1 VLNAE
6 DRRTAMPRR
15 RNLLALAGLAAP
27 ALARG
32 QAAAWA
38 PSRPVRFVVPFPA
51 GGATDVAARILGERL
66 TETLGQ
72 PVVVENR
79 TGSSGNIGMENVVRS
94 APDGHSL
101 LMGTSGALTVNPHIF
116 PNLGFDPAKDLAPV
130 SLAFTTDNA
139 LIVNPNMPAKTVA
152 EFLALARSRPGAFSY
167 GSAGAG
173 SSTHMAAE
181 LFRLAAGIQVLHVPY
196 RGSAP
201 ALNDTVAGN
210 VQFMV
215 DQLPSCIGQIRA
227 GQVRAL
233 AVTGPRRSPL
243 LPDVPTMAEAGLPG
257 AENTSW
263 GAVLVPAGTP
273 EAAVERLNAALR
285 EAVGVPAVRERMAQA
300 GADAAASSPA
310 ELAAL
315 MRRETERWG
324 KVVKEAGISP
334 AG

>member
-1 VLNAE
+1 
-6 DRRTAMPRR
+6 MIPRR
-15 RNLLALAGLAAP
+15 LALAAP
-27 ALARG
+27 AALLPFAARA
-32 QAAAWA
+32 QS
-38 PSRPVRFVVPFPA
+38 PRTLRLVVPFPA
-51 GGATDVAARILGERL
+51 GGATDVAARILAERL

-101 LMGTSGALTVNPHIF
+101 LMGTSGALTVNPHLF

-139 LIVNPNMPAKTVA
+139 LIVNPNMPARTVA

-215 DQLPSCIGQIRA
+215 DQLPSCIGQVQA
-227 GQVRAL
+227 GRVRAL

-243 LPDVPTMAEAGLPG
+243 LPDVPTVAEAGLPG

-263 GAVLVPAGTP
+263 GAVLAPAGTP
-273 EAAVERLNAALR
+273 DAAVERLGAAVR
-285 EAVGVPAVRERMAQA
+285 EAVAVPAVKERMAQA
-300 GADAAASSPA
+300 GADAASSSPA

-315 MRRETERWG
+315 MRREAERWG
-324 KVVKEAGISP
+324 RVVREAGISV
-334 AG
+334 G

>member
-1 VLNAE
+1 
-6 DRRTAMPRR
+6 MPRR
-15 RNLLALAGLAAP
+15 HLLLAAAAAAAAAA
-27 ALARG
+27 ALASPSPA
-32 QAAAWA
+32 QTAWA
-38 PSRPVRFVVPFPA
+38 PSRPLRFVVPFPA
-51 GGATDVAARILGERL
+51 GGATDVAARILAERL

-94 APDGHSL
+94 APDGHTL
-101 LMGTSGALTVNPHIF
+101 LMGTSGALAVNPHLF
-116 PNLGFDPAKDLAPV
+116 PNLGFDPARDLAPV

-139 LIVNPNMPAKTVA
+139 LIVNPNMPARTVS

-215 DQLPSCIGQIRA
+215 DQLPSCIGQIQA
-227 GQVRAL
+227 GRVRAL

-243 LPDVPTMAEAGLPG
+243 LPEVPTVAEAGLPG

-273 EAAVERLNAALR
+273 EAAVERLSAAVR
-285 EAVGVPAVRERMAQA
+285 EAVAVAAVRERMAQA

-310 ELAAL
+310 ELVAL
-315 MRRETERWG
+315 MRREAERWG
-324 KVVKEAGISP
+324 KVVKEAGISV
-334 AG
+334 G

>member
-1 VLNAE
+1 ML
-6 DRRTAMPRR
+6 RR
-15 RNLLALAGLAAP
+15 RHLLAVGLAALS
-27 ALARG
+27 LARA
-32 QAAAWA
+32 QPAAAWA
-38 PSRPVRFVVPFPA
+38 PSRPLRLVVPFPA
-51 GGATDVAARILGERL
+51 GGATDVAARILAERL

-101 LMGTSGALTVNPHIF
+101 LMGTSGALTVNPHLF

-139 LIVNPNMPAKTVA
+139 LIVNPNMPAQTVA

-215 DQLPSCIGQIRA
+215 DQLPSCIGQIQA
-227 GQVRAL
+227 GRVRAL

-243 LPDVPTMAEAGLPG
+243 LPDVPTVAEAGLPG

-273 EAAVERLNAALR
+273 EAAIARLGAAVR
-285 EAVGVPAVRERMAQA
+285 EAVGVPAVKERMAQA

-315 MRRETERWG
+315 MRREAERWG
-324 KVVKEAGISP
+324 KVVKDAGISV
-334 AG
+334 G

>member
-1 VLNAE
+1 ML
-6 DRRTAMPRR
+6 RR
-15 RNLLALAGLAAP
+15 RHLLLAAGLAAP
-27 ALARG
+27 SLARG
-32 QAAAWA
+32 QAAAAWA
-38 PSRPVRFVVPFPA
+38 PSRPLRFVVPFPA
-51 GGATDVAARILGERL
+51 GGATDVAARILAERL

-101 LMGTSGALTVNPHIF
+101 LMGTSGALTVNPHLF

-139 LIVNPNMPAKTVA
+139 LIVNPNMPARTVA

-215 DQLPSCIGQIRA
+215 DQLPSCIGQVQA
-227 GQVRAL
+227 GRVRAL

-243 LPDVPTMAEAGLPG
+243 LPDVPTVAEAGLPG

-263 GAVLVPAGTP
+263 GAVLAPAGTP
-273 EAAVERLNAALR
+273 DAAVERLGAAVR
-285 EAVGVPAVRERMAQA
+285 EAVAVPAVKERMAQA
-300 GADAAASSPA
+300 GADAASSSPA

-315 MRRETERWG
+315 MRREAERWG
-324 KVVKEAGISP
+324 RVVREAGISV
-334 AG
+334 G

>member
-1 VLNAE
+1 
-6 DRRTAMPRR
+6 MPLRR
-15 RNLLALAGLAAP
+15 RHLPLALAGLSAP
-27 ALARG
+27 APARA
-32 QAAAWA
+32 QAGWA
-38 PSRPVRFVVPFPA
+38 PSRPLRFVVPFPA
-51 GGATDVAARILGERL
+51 GGATDVAARILAERL

-101 LMGTSGALTVNPHIF
+101 LMGTTGALTVNPHLF

-130 SLAFTTDNA
+130 SLVFTTDSA
-139 LIVNPNMPAKTVA
+139 LIVNPNMPAQSLA

-210 VQFMV
+210 VQFML
-215 DQLPSCIGQIRA
+215 DQLPSCIGQVQA
-227 GQVRAL
+227 GRVRAL

-243 LPDVPTMAEAGLPG
+243 LPEVPTVAEAGLPG
-257 AENTSW
+257 AESTSW

-273 EAAVERLNAALR
+273 DAAIGRLHAAVR
-285 EAVGVPAVRERMAQA
+285 EALAVPAVKERMAQA
-300 GADAAASSPA
+300 GADAASSTPA

-324 KVVKEAGISP
+324 KVVKDAGISP

>member
-1 VLNAE
+1 ML
-6 DRRTAMPRR
+6 RR
-15 RNLLALAGLAAP
+15 RHILLAVAAGLGAP
-27 ALARG
+27 SLVRA
-32 QAAAWA
+32 QAAAAWS
-38 PSRPVRFVVPFPA
+38 PSRPLRFVVPFPA
-51 GGATDVAARILGERL
+51 GGATDVAARILAERL
-66 TETLGQ
+66 TENLGQ

-79 TGSSGNIGMENVVRS
+79 TGSSGNIGTENVVRS
-94 APDGHSL
+94 APDGHTL
-101 LMGTSGALTVNPHIF
+101 LMGTSGALTVNPHLF

-139 LIVNPNMPAKTVA
+139 LIVNPNMPAQTVA
-152 EFLALARSRPGAFSY
+152 EFLALARSRPGALSY

-215 DQLPSCIGQIRA
+215 DQLASCIGQIRA

-243 LPDVPTMAEAGLPG
+243 LPEVPTVAEAGLPG

-273 EAAVERLNAALR
+273 GAAIERLGAAVRDAL
-285 EAVGVPAVRERMAQA
+285 AVPAVKERMGQA
-300 GADAAASSPA
+300 GADAASSSPA

-315 MRRETERWG
+315 MRREAERWG
-324 KVVKEAGISP
+324 RVVKEAGISP
-334 AG
+334 A

>member
-1 VLNAE
+1 ML
-6 DRRTAMPRR
+6 RR
-15 RNLLALAGLAAP
+15 RHLLAAGLAAP
-27 ALARG
+27 SLARA
-32 QAAAWA
+32 QPAAAWA
-38 PSRPVRFVVPFPA
+38 PSRPLRLVVPFPA
-51 GGATDVAARILGERL
+51 GGATDVAARILAERL

-101 LMGTSGALTVNPHIF
+101 LMGTSGALTVNPHLF

-139 LIVNPNMPAKTVA
+139 LIVNPNMPAQTVA

-215 DQLPSCIGQIRA
+215 DQLPSCIGQIQA
-227 GQVRAL
+227 GRVRAL

-243 LPDVPTMAEAGLPG
+243 LPEVPTVAEAGLPG

-273 EAAVERLNAALR
+273 EAAIARLGAAVR
-285 EAVGVPAVRERMAQA
+285 EAVGVPAVKERMAQA

-315 MRRETERWG
+315 MRREAERWG
-324 KVVKEAGISP
+324 KVVKDAGISV
-334 AG
+334 G

>member
-1 VLNAE
+1 MPS
-6 DRRTAMPRR
+6 RRH
-15 RNLLALAGLAAP
+15 LLAACLAAP
-27 ALARG
+27 SLARA
-32 QAAAWA
+32 QAAWA
-38 PSRPVRFVVPFPA
+38 PSRPLRFVVPFPA
-51 GGATDVAARILGERL
+51 GGATDVAARILAERL
-66 TETLGQ
+66 TESLGQ

-79 TGSSGNIGMENVVRS
+79 TGSSGNIGIENVVRS
-94 APDGHSL
+94 APDGLSL
-101 LMGTSGALTVNPHIF
+101 LMGTSGALTVNPHLF
-116 PNLGFDPAKDLAPV
+116 PNLGFDPARDLAPV

-139 LIVNPNMPAKTVA
+139 LIVNPNVPARTAA
-152 EFLALARSRPGAFSY
+152 ELVALAKARPGTLNF
-167 GSAGAG
+167 GSAGPG

-215 DQLPSCIGQIRA
+215 DQLPSCIGQVQTGR
-227 GQVRAL
+227 VRAL

-243 LPDVPTMAEAGLPG
+243 LPDVPTVAEAGLPG

-273 EAAVERLNAALR
+273 EAAVERLGAAVR
-285 EAVGVPAVRERMAQA
+285 DAVAIPAVRERMAQA

-310 ELAAL
+310 DLAAL
-315 MRRETERWG
+315 MRREAERWG
-324 KVVKEAGISP
+324 KVVREAGISV
-334 AG
+334 G

>member
-1 VLNAE
+1 
-6 DRRTAMPRR
+6 MPRR
-15 RNLLALAGLAAP
+15 RHLLVAAAILAAP
-27 ALARG
+27 PPARA
-32 QAAAWA
+32 QPAWS
-38 PSRPVRFVVPFPA
+38 PTRPLRFVVPFPA
-51 GGATDVAARILGERL
+51 GGATDVAARILAERL

-94 APDGHSL
+94 APDGHTL
-101 LMGTSGALTVNPHIF
+101 LMGTSGALTVNPHLF
-116 PNLGFDPAKDLAPV
+116 PNLGFDPARDLAPV

-139 LIVNPNMPAKTVA
+139 LIVNPNMPAQTVA
-152 EFLALARSRPGAFSY
+152 EFLALARSRPGAFSF
-167 GSAGAG
+167 GSAGSG

-181 LFRLAAGIQVLHVPY
+181 LFRLAANIQVLHVPY

-215 DQLPSCIGQIRA
+215 DQLPSCIGQIQA
-227 GQVRAL
+227 GRVRAL

-243 LPDVPTMAEAGLPG
+243 LPEVPTVAEAGLPG

-263 GAVLVPAGTP
+263 GAMLVPAGTP
-273 EAAVERLNAALR
+273 EAAVARLGAALR
-285 EAVGVPAVRERMAQA
+285 DAVAVPAVKERMAQA
-300 GADAAASSPA
+300 GADAASSSPA

-315 MRRETERWG
+315 MRREAERWG
-324 KVVKEAGISP
+324 KVVKEAGISV
-334 AG
+334 G

>member
-1 VLNAE
+1 MLL
-6 DRRTAMPRR
+6 RR
-15 RNLLALAGLAAP
+15 RHLLLAGLAAP
-27 ALARG
+27 APARA

-38 PSRPVRFVVPFPA
+38 PSRPLRFVVPFPA
-51 GGATDVAARILGERL
+51 GGATDVAARILAERL
-66 TETLGQ
+66 TEALGQ

-101 LMGTSGALTVNPHIF
+101 LMGTSGALTVNPHLF
-116 PNLGFDPAKDLAPV
+116 PNLGFDPARDLAPV

-139 LIVNPNMPAKTVA
+139 LVVNPNMPAQTVA

-263 GAVLVPAGTP
+263 GAALVPAGTP
-273 EAAVERLNAALR
+273 DAAIERLNAALR
-285 EAVGVPAVRERMAQA
+285 EAVAVPAVRDRMAQA

-315 MRRETERWG
+315 MRREAERWG
-324 KVVKEAGISP
+324 KVVREARISV
-334 AG
+334 G

>member
-1 VLNAE
+1 ML
-6 DRRTAMPRR
+6 RR
-15 RNLLALAGLAAP
+15 RHLLLTAVAGLAAP
-27 ALARG
+27 SLAHG
-32 QAAAWA
+32 QAAAPWS
-38 PSRPVRFVVPFPA
+38 PSRPLRFVVPFPA
-51 GGATDVAARILGERL
+51 GGATDVAARILAERL
-66 TETLGQ
+66 TEALGQ

-79 TGSSGNIGMENVVRS
+79 TGSSGNIGVENVVRS
-94 APDGHSL
+94 APDGHTL
-101 LMGTSGALTVNPHIF
+101 LMGTSGALTVNPHLF
-116 PNLGFDPAKDLAPV
+116 SNLGFDPARDLAPV

-139 LIVNPNMPAKTVA
+139 LIVNPNMPAQTVA

-215 DQLPSCIGQIRA
+215 DQLASCIGQVRA
-227 GQVRAL
+227 GSVRAL

-273 EAAVERLNAALR
+273 EAAIGRLGAAVR
-285 EAVGVPAVRERMAQA
+285 EALAVPAVKERMAQA
-300 GADAAASSPA
+300 GADAASSSPT

-334 AG
+334 S

>member
-1 VLNAE
+1 
-6 DRRTAMPRR
+6 MPRR
-15 RNLLALAGLAAP
+15 RHLLALAGLAAP

-116 PNLGFDPAKDLAPV
+116 PNLGFDPAKDLQPV

-139 LIVNPNMPAKTVA
+139 LIVNPNMPARRVS

-315 MRRETERWG
+315 MRREAERWG
-324 KVVKEAGISP
+324 KVVKDAGISV
-334 AG
+334 G

>member
-1 VLNAE
+1 
-6 DRRTAMPRR
+6 MPRR
-15 RNLLALAGLAAP
+15 RHLLFAAAAGLAAP
-27 ALARG
+27 SLARAQG
-32 QAAAWA
+32 AAPWA
-38 PSRPVRFVVPFPA
+38 PSRPLRFVVPFPA
-51 GGATDVAARILGERL
+51 GGATDVAARILAERL
-66 TETLGQ
+66 TEGLGQ

-101 LMGTSGALTVNPHIF
+101 LMGTSGALTVNPHLF
-116 PNLGFDPAKDLAPV
+116 PNLGFDPARDLAPV
-130 SLAFTTDNA
+130 SLVFTTDSA
-139 LIVNPNMPAKTVA
+139 LIVNPNMPAQTLA

-181 LFRLAAGIQVLHVPY
+181 LFRLAAGVQVLHVPY

-215 DQLPSCIGQIRA
+215 DQLPSCIGQVRA

-273 EAAVERLNAALR
+273 GAAVERLGAAVR

>member
-1 VLNAE
+1 ML
-6 DRRTAMPRR
+6 RR
-15 RNLLALAGLAAP
+15 RHLLAVAGLAAP
-27 ALARG
+27 PLAHG

-38 PSRPVRFVVPFPA
+38 PSRPLRLVVPFPA
-51 GGATDVAARILGERL
+51 GGATDVAARILAERL

-79 TGSSGNIGMENVVRS
+79 TGSSGNIGMENVFRS
-94 APDGHSL
+94 VPDGHSL
-101 LMGTSGALTVNPHIF
+101 LMGTSGALTVNPHLF
-116 PNLGFDPAKDLAPV
+116 PSLGFDPAKDLAPV

-139 LIVNPNMPAKTVA
+139 LIVNPNMPARTVS

-215 DQLPSCIGQIRA
+215 DQLPSCIGQIQA
-227 GQVRAL
+227 GRVRAL

-243 LPDVPTMAEAGLPG
+243 LPEVPTVAEAGLPG

-273 EAAVERLNAALR
+273 EAAVERLNAAVR
-285 EAVGVPAVRERMAQA
+285 EAVAVLAVRERMAQA
-300 GADAAASSPA
+300 GADAATSSPA

-315 MRRETERWG
+315 MRREAERWG
-324 KVVKEAGISP
+324 RVVKEAGISV
-334 AG
+334 G

>member
-1 VLNAE
+1 
-6 DRRTAMPRR
+6 MPRR
-15 RNLLALAGLAAP
+15 RHLLVAAAILAAP
-27 ALARG
+27 PPARA
-32 QAAAWA
+32 QPAWS
-38 PSRPVRFVVPFPA
+38 PTRPLRFVVPFPA
-51 GGATDVAARILGERL
+51 GGATDVAARILAERL

-94 APDGHSL
+94 APDGHAL
-101 LMGTSGALTVNPHIF
+101 LMGTSGALTVNPHLF
-116 PNLGFDPAKDLAPV
+116 PNLGFDPARDLAPV

-139 LIVNPNMPAKTVA
+139 LIVNPNMPAQTVA
-152 EFLALARSRPGAFSY
+152 EFLALARSRPGAFSF
-167 GSAGAG
+167 GSAGSG

-181 LFRLAAGIQVLHVPY
+181 LFRLAANIQVLHVPY

-215 DQLPSCIGQIRA
+215 DQLPSCIGQIQVGR
-227 GQVRAL
+227 VRAL

-243 LPDVPTMAEAGLPG
+243 LPEVPTVAEAGLPG

-263 GAVLVPAGTP
+263 GAMLVPAGTP
-273 EAAVERLNAALR
+273 EAAVARLGAALR
-285 EAVGVPAVRERMAQA
+285 DAVAVPAVTERMAQA
-300 GADAAASSPA
+300 GADAASSSPA

-315 MRRETERWG
+315 MRREAERWG
-324 KVVKEAGISP
+324 KVVKEAGISV
-334 AG
+334 G